1 VETIQRQ
8 KTEKY
13 AFAKFLT
20 ELLVTSGFV
29 ENKTARAFLAEYAE
43 ELYQLKYNSTYE
55 PVRVRLA
62 TKIAKAKSDDM
73 RILQKVADFT
83 VKEPIA
89 VKEPVHGR

>member
-20 ELLVTSGFV
+20 ELCGAAGFV
-29 ENKTARAFLAEYAE
+29 ESKAAKVFLADYAE

-55 PVRVRLA
+55 PIRMRLI
-62 TKIAKAKSDDM
+62 TKIAKAKSEDM
-73 RILQKVADFT
+73 RILQKVSDFT
-83 VKEPIA
+83 VKEPIHA
-89 VKEPVHGR
+89 RNG